1 MNHQNQAHYLM
12 WFRRDLRT
20 VDNTALLQ
28 CIEQARQHHAKVS
41 AIFIATPQ
49 TWLQHDMSL
58 IQLKF
63 MLNTLVQLVEKL
75 YHYHIDCDIK
85 IVQSYD
91 NVADILKQYCL
102 EHHIQQIYF
111 NYEYE
116 EREIRRDDSVY
127 QQLTARNISCFA
139 YHDQCILAP
148 RTVLKDDGGYYR
160 VFTPFYKKWLDIL
173 NISHFNIQDLN
184 VQDLNIKIMNDLNHQ
199 QHCDIKIIIHH
210 IINDYAEK
218 SPQKHLD
225 SLFLQQA
232 GEQYALQALNDFI
245 DNEIK
250 NYIIQRD
257 IPSISQGTSQ
267 LSPYLAVGAI
277 SPRVCYQA
285 VMTAVQQQS
294 YGHDAMFKWL
304 NELCWRDFYR
314 HILVARPDMIRH
326 HAFQKAVDKQVDWRY
341 DKQDFQR
348 WCDGKTGVPI
358 VDAGMRCLKQ
368 TGFLHNRLRMIV
380 AMFLTKNLL
389 IDWRWGERYFMQQLI
404 DGDFASNNGGWQWSS
419 SVGTDAVPY
428 FRIMNPFS
436 QAKTHDADAVFI
448 KTWVPELVDIPANIL
463 HDEKKLTAYLTANPH
478 INYPLPMVDLKT
490 SRANAIDVFKHANE
504 QAKINA

>member
-1 MNHQNQAHYLM
+1 MSNHNQPHYLM

-28 CIEQARQHHAKVS
+28 CIEQAQQNNAQVS
-41 AIFIATPQ
+41 TIFIATPQ

-63 MLNTLVQLVEKL
+63 MLNTLLPLAKTLAQHQIHFE
-75 YHYHIDCDIK
+75 IK
-85 IVQSYD
+85 IVASYHD
-91 NVADILKQYCL
+91 VADILKQYCL
-102 EHHIQQIYF
+102 QHNIQQIYF

-116 EREIRRDDSVY
+116 EREIRRDDAVY

-148 RTVLKDDGGYYR
+148 RTVLKDDGDYYR

-173 NISHFNIQDLN
+173 QKGYFIIKKLPKNMNARCNDEITHQIE
-184 VQDLNIKIMNDLNHQ
+184 NIKNTIDN
-199 QHCDIKIIIHH
+199 IIR
-210 IINDYAEK
+210 DYAQQ
-218 SPQKHLD
+218 SPQAHID
-225 SLFLQQA
+225 SPFLHQT
-232 GEQYALQALNDFI
+232 GEQYALQHLNNFI

-267 LSPYLAVGAI
+267 LSPYLAIGVI

-294 YGHDAMFKWL
+294 HGHDAMFKWL

-326 HAFQKAVDKQVDWRY
+326 HAFQKLVDKQVDWRY
-341 DKQDFQR
+341 DEQDFQR
-348 WCDGKTGVPI
+348 WCDGTTGVPI

-404 DGDFASNNGGWQWSS
+404 DGDFASNNGGWQWSAS
-419 SVGTDAVPY
+419 IGTDAVPY

-436 QAKTHDADAVFI
+436 QAKTHDVDAVFI
-448 KTWVPELVDIPANIL
+448 KTWLPELVDIPANIL

-490 SRANAIDVFKHANE
+490 SRVKAIDIFKQANE
-504 QAKINA
+504 QAKIIS

>member
-1 MNHQNQAHYLM
+1 MPNNTQPHYLM

-20 VDNTALLQ
+20 LDNTALLQ
-28 CIEQARQHHAKVS
+28 CIEQAQQKNAQVS
-41 AIFIATPQ
+41 ALFIATPQ

-63 MLNTLVQLVEKL
+63 MLNTLLPLAEKL
-75 YHYHIDCDIK
+75 AQHQIYFDIK
-85 IVQSYD
+85 IVPSYN

-116 EREIRRDDSVY
+116 EREIHRDDDVY
-127 QQLTARNISCFA
+127 QQLKSLNISCFA

-148 RTVLKDDGGYYR
+148 RTVLKDDGDDYC

-173 NISHFNIQDLN
+173 QKGYFI
-184 VQDLNIKIMNDLNHQ
+184 IKKLPKNRHNR
-199 QHCDIKIIIHH
+199 CDEINAQIERIKNAVEKT
-210 IINDYAEK
+210 INDYAQQ
-218 SPQKHLD
+218 SPQSHID
-225 SLFLQQA
+225 SPFLHQA
-232 GEQYALQALNDFI
+232 GEQYALQHLSNFI
-245 DNEIK
+245 DHHIHH
-250 NYIIQRD
+250 YIIQRD
-257 IPSISQGTSQ
+257 IPSIVQGTSQ
-267 LSPYLAVGAI
+267 LSPYLAIGAI
-277 SPRVCYQA
+277 SPRVCYQM
-285 VMTAVQQQS
+285 VMTAIQQQS
-294 YGHDAMFKWL
+294 YGHEAMFKWL

-326 HAFQKAVDKQVDWRY
+326 HAFQKAVDKQIDWRY
-341 DKQDFQR
+341 NEQDFQR
-348 WCDGKTGVPI
+348 WCDGQTGVPI

-368 TGFLHNRLRMIV
+368 TGFLHNRVRMIV

-404 DGDFASNNGGWQWSS
+404 DGDFASNNGGWQWSA

-436 QAKTHDADAVFI
+436 QAKTHDVDAIFI
-448 KTWVPELVDIPANIL
+448 KTWVPELVDIPAHIL
-463 HDEKKLTAYLTANPH
+463 HDEKKLTVYLTANPH
-478 INYPLPMVDLKT
+478 INYPLPIVDLKT
-490 SRANAIDVFKHANE
+490 SRAKAIDVFKQANE
-504 QAKINA
+504 QAKMIIS

>member
-1 MNHQNQAHYLM
+1 MNHQNKPHYLM

-20 VDNTALLQ
+20 VDNTALLH
-28 CIEQARQHHAKVS
+28 CIEQARQYHAKVS

-63 MLNTLVQLVEKL
+63 MLNTLLSLAKTLAQ
-75 YHYHIDCDIK
+75 YHIYFEIK
-85 IVQSYD
+85 IVASYHD
-91 NVADILKQYCL
+91 VADILKQCCL
-102 EHHIQQIYF
+102 EHNIQQIYF

-116 EREIRRDDSVY
+116 EREIRRDDAVY
-127 QQLTARNISCFA
+127 QQLTARNIACFA

-148 RTVLKDDGGYYR
+148 RTVLKDDGDYYR
-160 VFTPFYKKWLDIL
+160 VFTSFYKKWLEIL
-173 NISHFNIQDLN
+173 NVSQWKNISQNDRLTPINHVLEIDIQQYLE
-184 VQDLNIKIMNDLNHQ
+184 
-199 QHCDIKIIIHH
+199 DIKNNIDNIIR
-210 IINDYAEK
+210 DYAK
-218 SPQKHLD
+218 YAPQAHIDSP
-225 SLFLQQA
+225 FLHET
-232 GEQYALQALNDFI
+232 GEQYALQHLHDFI

-250 NYIIQRD
+250 SYIIQRD
-257 IPSISQGTSQ
+257 IPSIPQGTSQ
-267 LSPYLAVGAI
+267 LSPYLAIGAI

-294 YGHDAMFKWL
+294 HGHDAMFKWL

-326 HAFQKAVDKQVDWRY
+326 HAFQRAVDKQVDWRY

-404 DGDFASNNGGWQWSS
+404 DGDFASNNGGWQWSAS
-419 SVGTDAVPY
+419 IGTDAVPY

-436 QAKTHDADAVFI
+436 QAKNHDVDAIFI
-448 KTWVPELVDIPANIL
+448 KTWVPELVDIPAHIL

-478 INYPLPMVDLKT
+478 IDYPLPMVDLKI
-490 SRANAIDVFKHANE
+490 SRAKAIDIFKHANE
-504 QAKINA
+504 QAKN

>member
-1 MNHQNQAHYLM
+1 MSNHNQPHYLM

-28 CIEQARQHHAKVS
+28 CIEQAQQNNAQVS

-63 MLNTLVQLVEKL
+63 MLNTLLPLAKTLVQHQIHFE
-75 YHYHIDCDIK
+75 IK
-85 IVQSYD
+85 TVPSYD
-91 NVADILKQYCL
+91 DVADILKQYCL
-102 EHHIQQIYF
+102 QYHIQHIYF

-116 EREIRRDDSVY
+116 EREIRRDDAVY
-127 QQLTARNISCFA
+127 QQLTSKNIACFA

-148 RTVLKDDGGYYR
+148 RTVLKDDGDYYR

-173 NISHFNIQDLN
+173 QKGYFIIKKLPKNMNIHCNDEITNQIE
-184 VQDLNIKIMNDLNHQ
+184 NIKNTIDNIIRAYAQ
-199 QHCDIKIIIHH
+199 Q
-210 IINDYAEK
+210 
-218 SPQKHLD
+218 SPQAHID
-225 SLFLQQA
+225 SPFLHQT
-232 GEQYALQALNDFI
+232 GEQYALQHLHDFI

-250 NYIIQRD
+250 HYIIQRD
-257 IPSISQGTSQ
+257 IPSILQGTSQ
-267 LSPYLAVGAI
+267 LSPYLAIGVI

-285 VMTAVQQQS
+285 VMMAVQQQS
-294 YGHDAMFKWL
+294 HGHDAMFKWL

-326 HAFQKAVDKQVDWRY
+326 HAFQKLVDKQVDWRY
-341 DKQDFQR
+341 DEQDFQR
-348 WCDGKTGVPI
+348 WCDGQTGVPI

-404 DGDFASNNGGWQWSS
+404 DGDFASNNGGWQWSA

-436 QAKTHDADAVFI
+436 QAKTHDVDAVFI
-448 KTWVPELVDIPANIL
+448 KTWLPELVDIPANIL

-478 INYPLPMVDLKT
+478 INYPLPMVDLKA
-490 SRANAIDVFKHANE
+490 SRVKAIDIFKQANE
-504 QAKINA
+504 QAKIIS